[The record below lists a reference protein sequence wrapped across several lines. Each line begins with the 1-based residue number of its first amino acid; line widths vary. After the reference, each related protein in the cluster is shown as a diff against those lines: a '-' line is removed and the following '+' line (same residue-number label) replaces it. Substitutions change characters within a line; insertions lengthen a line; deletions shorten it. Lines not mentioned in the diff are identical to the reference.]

1 MQLLTLHLSQEK
13 KHSWRCLA
21 MKQTIKVLTLAAAMA
36 VFAGPTQAQ
45 KQECTEEN
53 KNAWYKTFYDNRKGD
68 EAQQKTA
75 YDTANIYIESC
86 PDDPN
91 DAQLPPMKKFV
102 AAYKAMLD
110 ARKAGEEFGKI
121 VNSTNYAEQMRL
133 GKQVLATDPDNVD
146 VNVLL
151 GIAGLGD
158 SHLLNESVQYA
169 KKAIGLLESGKST
182 KLYTSNQALAYLNW
196 TVGKS
201 KLATAPADAIP
212 DLLKAAKLESDVK
225 KKADL
230 YLDLAAA
237 YESGP
242 RAKLSEEY
250 SASLKPDKTET
261 DQSKLILL
269 NLNPVIDNQIDAEAR
284 AAALTTDAGKKK
296 EILTDLTSLY
306 KYRNKTATD
315 ANVTELVATVLSKP
329 IPDLPAPVTSLPT
342 PTPSPT
348 PATTGG
354 TNGVTNPST
363 NAGKPAGD
371 TRTTNT
377 SNTGPSRTGTVTGT
391 STPGGASKPT
401 SSPSPK
407 KPR

>member
-1 MQLLTLHLSQEK
+1 LLEGNEICERCISQVK
-13 KHSWRCLA
+13 KNRLRFIA
-21 MKQTIKVLTLAAAMA
+21 MKRTIKLLALAAAMA
-36 VFAGPTQAQ
+36 VFAVSVEAQ

-75 YDTANIYIESC
+75 YETANIYIESC

-91 DAQLPPMKKFV
+91 DAQLKPMKKFV

-110 ARKAGEEFGKI
+110 ARKAGEDFGRVVESGK
-121 VNSTNYAEQMRL
+121 YAEQMRL
-133 GKQVLATDPDNVD
+133 GKQILATDPDNVD
-146 VNVLL
+146 VNLVL

-158 SHLLNESVQYA
+158 ANLLNESAQYA
-169 KKAIGLLESGKST
+169 KKAIGLLGSGKST

-201 KLATAPADAIP
+201 KLASAPADGIG

-225 KKADL
+225 KKPDL

-242 RAKLSEEY
+242 RAKLTDEY
-250 SASLKPDKTET
+250 TASLKPDKTET

-269 NLNPVIDNQIDAEAR
+269 NLNPIIDNQIDAEAR
-284 AAALTTDAGKKK
+284 AAALTADAARKK
-296 EILTDLTSLY
+296 EIVAELTALY

-315 ANVTELVATVLSKP
+315 ANVTELLANVLSKP
-329 IPDLPAPVTSLPT
+329 IPDVPAPITSLPAPA
-342 PTPSPT
+342 PSAT
-348 PATTGG
+348 PADT
-354 TNGVTNPST
+354 
-363 NAGKPAGD
+363 AKP
-371 TRTTNT
+371 
-377 SNTGPSRTGTVTGT
+377 V
-391 STPGGASKPT
+391 
-401 SSPSPK
+401 SSPAPK

>member
-1 MQLLTLHLSQEK
+1 
-13 KHSWRCLA
+13 
-21 MKQTIKVLTLAAAMA
+21 MKQEIKLLALAAAMA
-36 VFAGPTQAQ
+36 VFAAPTEAQ

-53 KNAWYKTFYDNRKGD
+53 KNAWYKTFYDNRTGA
-68 EAQQKTA
+68 EEQQKTA
-75 YDTANIYIESC
+75 YDAANLYIESC

-91 DAQLPPMKKFV
+91 DAQLKPLKKFV
-102 AAYKAMLD
+102 TAYKAMLEQ
-110 ARKAGEEFGKI
+110 RKAAEDFKKAI
-121 VNSTNYAEQMRL
+121 DNKNYAEQMRSGKLLL
-133 GKQVLATDPDNVD
+133 GKEPDNVD
-146 VNVLL
+146 FNVIL

-158 SHLLNESVQYA
+158 ANLLNESAQYA
-169 KKAIGLLESGKST
+169 KKAISLLESGKSPKVYT
-182 KLYTSNQALAYLNW
+182 KEQALAYLNW
-196 TVGKS
+196 TVAKS
-201 KLATAPADAIP
+201 KLASAPADALP
-212 DLLKAAKLESDVK
+212 DLLKAAKIESEVK
-225 KKADL
+225 KDPRL
-230 YLDLAAA
+230 YLDLVAA
-237 YESGP
+237 YETGP

-250 SASLKPDKTET
+250 TASLKPDKTET

-329 IPDLPAPVTSLPT
+329 IPDMPAPVTSLPA
-342 PTPSPT
+342 PAPSPT

-354 TNGVTNPST
+354 TNGATNPST
-363 NAGKPAGD
+363 NTGKPVGNSM
-371 TRTTNT
+371 TTNT
-377 SNTGPSRTGTVTGT
+377 SNTGASRTGTVTGT
-391 STPGGASKPT
+391 TQSGTSKPA

>member
-1 MQLLTLHLSQEK
+1 
-13 KHSWRCLA
+13 
-21 MKQTIKVLTLAAAMA
+21 MKQTIKLLTLAAAIA
-36 VFAGPTQAQ
+36 VFTVPTQAQ

-53 KNAWYKTFYDNRKGD
+53 KNAWYKTFYDNRKGT
-68 EAQQKTA
+68 EEQQKTA
-75 YDTANIYIESC
+75 YDIAKTYVESC

-91 DAQLPPMKKFV
+91 DAQLPPMKKFI
-102 AAYKAMLD
+102 AAYQVMLEQ
-110 ARKAGEEFGKI
+110 RKAGEDFKKAIGNK
-121 VNSTNYAEQMRL
+121 NYAEQMRS
-133 GKQVLATDPDNVD
+133 GKLLLAKEPDNVD
-146 VNVLL
+146 INVIL

-158 SHLLNESVQYA
+158 PNLLNESAQYA
-169 KKAIGLLESGKST
+169 KKAMSLLASGKTS
-182 KLYTSNQALAYLNW
+182 KVYTNDQALAYLNW

-201 KLATAPADAIP
+201 KLASAPAEAIT
-212 DLLKAAKLESDVK
+212 DLLKAAKIESDVK
-225 KKADL
+225 KDPQL

-250 SASLKPDKTET
+250 TASLKPDKTET

-296 EILTDLTSLY
+296 EIVTELTSLY

-315 ANVTELVATVLSKP
+315 ANVTELVASVLSRP
-329 IPDLPAPVTSLPT
+329 IPDVPAPITSLPT
-342 PTPSPT
+342 PLPSST

-354 TNGVTNPST
+354 ANP
-363 NAGKPAGD
+363 AP
-371 TRTTNT
+371 
-377 SNTGPSRTGTVTGT
+377 TGTAKPV
-391 STPGGASKPT
+391 ASPT
-401 SSPSPK
+401 PK

>member
-1 MQLLTLHLSQEK
+1 
-13 KHSWRCLA
+13 
-21 MKQTIKVLTLAAAMA
+21 MKQTIKLLTLAAAMA
-36 VFAGPTQAQ
+36 VFAVPTHAQ

-53 KNAWYKTFYDNRKGD
+53 KNAWYKTYYDNRKGS
-68 EAQQKTA
+68 EEQQKTA

-102 AAYKAMLD
+102 IAYKAMLD
-110 ARKAGEEFGKI
+110 KKKAAEDFKKAVGS
-121 VNSTNYAEQMRL
+121 NNYAEQMRS
-133 GKQVLATDPDNVD
+133 GKLLLASEPDNVD
-146 VNVLL
+146 LNVIL
-151 GIAGLGD
+151 GMAGLGD
-158 SHLLNESVQYA
+158 PNLLNESAQYA
-169 KKAIGLLESGKST
+169 KKSIGLLESGKST
-182 KLYTSNQALAYLNW
+182 AAFTKDKALAYLNW

-201 KLATAPADAIP
+201 KLASAPADAIS
-212 DLLKAAKLESDVK
+212 DLLKAAKLESEVK
-225 KKADL
+225 KNAQL

-242 RAKLSEEY
+242 RAKLSDQY
-250 SASLKPDKTET
+250 TASLKPDKTET

-296 EILTDLTSLY
+296 EMVTELTTLY

-329 IPDLPAPVTSLPT
+329 IPDMPAPVTSLPT
-342 PTPSPT
+342 PAPSPT

-354 TNGVTNPST
+354 TNGATNPST
-363 NAGKPAGD
+363 NAGKPAGNSM
-371 TRTTNT
+371 TTNT
-377 SNTGPSRTGTVTGT
+377 SNTGASRTGTVTGT
-391 STPGGASKPT
+391 TQSGTSKPA